1 MTTIAVLAAAFSA
14 NGAPSA
20 EVIDLAA
27 RVHYGYY
34 HAEPRTI
41 DAALAGLERLGDTP
55 EVLYWRDFAALRSA
69 QLGASDRL
77 VSERVRQC
85 AQRKPPPKIDKYF
98 AAEVWILAAA
108 CAQVAGDAG
117 RREEALRLARER
129 DDDNPRI
136 ALVEAW
142 AAIADAGT
150 DPAGRAAAS
159 ARLAAVVEAFE
170 AWEPALHD
178 PDWGYAEALTALAA
192 AALDRGQTRTAR
204 DYIER
209 ALLLAPD
216 YRAALDLRVAMQI
229 ARSGDRSL

>member
-1 MTTIAVLAAAFSA
+1 MRNTTATITLAVAMFSVGA
-14 NGAPSA
+14 APSA
-20 EVIDLAA
+20 EVLDLAA

-41 DAALAGLERLGDTP
+41 DVALTALERLGDSP
-55 EVLYWRDFAALRSA
+55 EVLYWRDFAALRRA
-69 QLGASDRL
+69 QFGASDRAASDRL
-77 VSERVRQC
+77 RQC
-85 AQRKPPPKIDKYF
+85 AERDPQPKLDKHF
-98 AAEVWILAAA
+98 TAEAWVLAAA

-117 RREEALRLARER
+117 RREQALAFARER

-136 ALVEAW
+136 QLVEAW
-142 AAIADAGT
+142 AAIAAAGT
-150 DPAGRAAAS
+150 DVARRDAATT
-159 ARLAAVVEAFE
+159 RLEAVVEAFE
-170 AWEPALHD
+170 AWEPSLDD

-216 YRAALDLRVAMQI
+216 
-229 ARSGDRSL
+229 